1 MKMQLTL
8 NDETLDLVIAQLRTV
23 LEAPFFT
30 YNGRKFA
37 GGEVTVHALKDASK
51 AVRGEKRPMIHFS
64 FNGASGDYFCEGD
77 TITSYDADKVV
88 VKGEKEKTFTR
99 ATATAK
105 EAEKI
110 AATARMNKEYEE
122 AYAKAYWAD
131 VEAEMEAEME
141 KEMLEMLY

>member
-8 NDETLDLVIAQLRTV
+8 NDSTLDLVIAQLRTV
-23 LEAPFFT
+23 LEAPFFV

-37 GGEVTVHALKDASK
+37 GGKVTVHALKDATFWI
-51 AVRGEKRPMIHFS
+51 ACAEKRPMVHFS

-88 VKGEKEKTFTR
+88 VKGEEEKIFTR
-99 ATATAK
+99 ATATHK

-110 AATARMNKEYEE
+110 AATARMNKEYAEKYE
-122 AYAKAYWAD
+122 RAYWAD
-131 VEAEMEAEME
+131 VEAEME
-141 KEMLEMLY
+141 KEMLEMLYEY

>member
-1 MKMQLTL
+1 MKIQLTL
-8 NDETLDLVIAQLRTV
+8 NDSTLDLVIAQLRTV
-23 LEAPFFT
+23 LEAPFFM

-37 GGEVTVHALKDASK
+37 GGEVTVHPMRNTSMFK
-51 AVRGEKRPMIHFS
+51 RREKRPMVHFS
-64 FNGASGDYFCEGD
+64 YNGASGDYFCEGD

-105 EAEKI
+105 EAERI

-122 AYAKAYWAD
+122 AYAKAYWAE
-131 VEAEMEAEME
+131 VEAEMESRMYDDLDDE
-141 KEMLEMLY
+141 Y

>member
-8 NDETLDLVIAQLRTV
+8 NDETLDLVIEQLRTV
-23 LEAPFFT
+23 LEAPYFM
-30 YNGRKFA
+30 YNGRKFE
-37 GGEVTVHALKDASK
+37 GGKVTVHALKDTDWSTIA
-51 AVRGEKRPMIHFS
+51 GKRPMVHFS
-64 FNGASGDYFCEGD
+64 FNGVSGDYFCEGD

-122 AYAKAYWAD
+122 QYARAYWAE
-131 VEAEMEAEME
+131 VEAEMREME
-141 KEMLEMLY
+141 ERMWEDDEY